1 MTRYTPCQGKCQ
13 LLGAVNIVI
22 LQGKAAGS
30 PGVAWGT
37 GCSLLQRVPRVPM
50 PKELLSEAQEK
61 AFLQGSRYFAPG
73 KWCHVFPATDK
84 VKPLIWL
91 KI

>member
-1 MTRYTPCQGKCQ
+1 MTTYTPCHGKGQ
-13 LLGAVNIVI
+13 LLGAVQIGI
-22 LQGKAAGS
+22 LEGKAAGS
-30 PGVAWGT
+30 PGLAWGT
-37 GCSLLQRVPRVPM
+37 GCFLLQRVPWVPM
-50 PKELLSEAQEK
+50 AKELLSEAQEK
-61 AFLQGSRYFAPG
+61 GFLQGSRYFAPG

>member
-13 LLGAVNIVI
+13 LLGAVKIVI

-50 PKELLSEAQEK
+50 PKELLSEAAQQRR
-61 AFLQGSRYFAPG
+61 FCRDQDTLPQGSG
-73 KWCHVFPATDK
+73 ATFFQL
-84 VKPLIWL
+84 LIKL
-91 KI
+91 NP